1 MTPKP
6 KLLIT
11 RVLPDAVEE
20 RAEAR
25 YAVAVLDDGKPLD
38 SAAAA
43 GFMTSYDAI
52 ISNMGDAFSA
62 EAFELASD
70 PRCRVLANYG
80 AGYNHIDVAAA
91 RNRGIVVTNTPD
103 VVTDAT
109 ADVAL
114 ALILMTARRAAEGDR
129 LVRQGN
135 WKGWQPTEMLGLH
148 VTGKTLGV
156 IGMGRIGAAIARRC
170 HLGFRMK
177 VVFFNRSKV
186 EGIDFPAEQM
196 ESAED
201 VMAAADF
208 VAVAVR
214 SEPSTWHLVT
224 EELLRRMKPTGIF
237 VNVSRG
243 DVVDEAGLA
252 RVLKERRIASAGL
265 DVYEFEPDVPGDL
278 RNMEHVVLL
287 PHLGTSVLEVREEM
301 GAMALDNIDAV
312 FDGTAPP
319 NQLF

>member
-11 RVLPDAVEE
+11 RVLPDAVVE
-20 RAEAR
+20 RAETR
-25 YAVAVLDDGKPLD
+25 FAVSVLRDGNPLD

-43 GFMTSYDAI
+43 ECMMDHDAVI
-52 ISNMGDAFSA
+52 VNFGDAFSA
-62 EAFELASD
+62 EAFEFASD

-80 AGYNHIDVAAA
+80 AGYNHIDAAAA
-91 RNRGIVVTNTPD
+91 RCRGIVVTNTPG

-109 ADVAL
+109 ADIAL
-114 ALILMTARRAAEGDR
+114 ALILMVARRTAEGDR
-129 LVRQGN
+129 LVRRGN
-135 WKGWQPTEMLGLH
+135 WQGWQPTDMLGLH

-156 IGMGRIGAAIARRC
+156 IGMGRIGTAIARRC
-170 HLGFRMK
+170 HFGFRMK

-186 EGIDFPAEQM
+186 EGIEFPAEQLD
-196 ESAED
+196 SAEA

-214 SEPSTWHLVT
+214 SEPSTYHLVT
-224 EELLRRMKPTGIF
+224 EELLRRMKPSGIF

-243 DVVDEAGLA
+243 VVVDEAALVK
-252 RVLKERRIASAGL
+252 VLKEGRIASAGL
-265 DVYEFEPDVPGDL
+265 DVYEFEPDVPEEL
-278 RNMEHVVLL
+278 RDMESVVLL

-301 GAMALDNIDAV
+301 GAMALENIEAV
-312 FDGTAPP
+312 FDGNAPP
-319 NQLF
+319 NQVL

>member
-1 MTPKP
+1 MTPRP

-11 RVLPDAVEE
+11 RVLPDAVAE
-20 RAEAR
+20 RAETR
-25 YAVAVLDDGKPLD
+25 FAVDVLKDGEPLD

-43 GFMTSYDAI
+43 QCMADYDAI
-52 ISNMGDAFSA
+52 IVNLGDAFNA

-70 PRCRVLANYG
+70 PRCRILANYG
-80 AGYNHIDVAAA
+80 AGYNHIDAAAA
-91 RNRGIVVTNTPD
+91 RGRGVVVTNTPG

-109 ADVAL
+109 ADIAL
-114 ALILMTARRAAEGDR
+114 ALILMAARRAAEGDR

-135 WKGWQPTEMLGLH
+135 WRGWQPMDMLGQH

-156 IGMGRIGAAIARRC
+156 IGMGRIGTAIARRC
-170 HLGFRMK
+170 RLGFRMN

-186 EGIDFPAEQM
+186 EGIDFPAEQLD
-196 ESAED
+196 SAED

-214 SEPSTWHLVT
+214 SEPSTRHLVT
-224 EELLRRMKPTGIF
+224 EKLLRRMKPTGIF

-243 DVVDEAGLA
+243 DVVDEAGLV
-252 RVLKERRIASAGL
+252 RVLKEGRIASAGL
-265 DVYEFEPDVPGDL
+265 DVYEFEPDVPEDL

-287 PHLGTSVLEVREEM
+287 PHFGTSVLEVREEM
-301 GAMALDNIDAV
+301 GAMALDNIDAL
-312 FDGTAPP
+312 FDGASPP
-319 NQLF
+319 NQVF

>member
-11 RVLPDAVEE
+11 RVLPDAVLE
-20 RAEAR
+20 RAETR
-25 YAVAVLDDGKPLD
+25 FAVSVLRDGDPLD

-43 GFMTSYDAI
+43 ECMMDHDAVI
-52 ISNMGDAFSA
+52 ANLGDAFSA
-62 EAFELASD
+62 EAFELAPD

-80 AGYNHIDVAAA
+80 AGYNHIDAAAA
-91 RNRGIVVTNTPD
+91 RSRGIVVTNTPG

-109 ADVAL
+109 ADIAL
-114 ALILMTARRAAEGDR
+114 TLILMTARRAAEGDR

-135 WKGWQPTEMLGLH
+135 WQGWQPTDMLGLH

-156 IGMGRIGAAIARRC
+156 IGMGRIGTAIARRC
-170 HLGFRMK
+170 HFGFRMK

-186 EGIDFPAEQM
+186 EGIEFPAEQLD
-196 ESAED
+196 SAED
-201 VMAAADF
+201 VMSAADF

-214 SEPSTWHLVT
+214 SEPSTYHLVT
-224 EELLRRMKPTGIF
+224 EELLRRMKPSGIF

-243 DVVDEAGLA
+243 VVVDEAALVK
-252 RVLKERRIASAGL
+252 VLKEGRIASAGL
-265 DVYEFEPDVPGDL
+265 DVYEFEPDVPEEL
-278 RNMEHVVLL
+278 RGMESVVLL

-301 GAMALDNIDAV
+301 GAMALDNIEAV

-319 NQLF
+319 NQVF

>member
-1 MTPKP
+1 MPKP

-11 RVLPDAVEE
+11 RVLPDAVVK
-20 RAEAR
+20 RAETR
-25 YAVAVLDDGKPLD
+25 FAVSVLRDGDPLE

-43 GFMTSYDAI
+43 ECMMDYDAVI
-52 ISNMGDAFSA
+52 TNLGDAFNA
-62 EAFELASD
+62 EAFEFASG

-80 AGYNHIDVAAA
+80 AGHNHIDAVAA
-91 RNRGIVVTNTPD
+91 RGRGIVVTNTPG

-109 ADVAL
+109 ADIAL
-114 ALILMTARRAAEGDR
+114 TLILMTARRAAEGDR

-135 WKGWQPTEMLGLH
+135 WQGWQPTDMLGLH

-156 IGMGRIGAAIARRC
+156 IGMGRIGTAIARRC
-170 HLGFRMK
+170 HFGFRMK

-186 EGIDFPAEQM
+186 EGIEFPAEQLD
-196 ESAED
+196 SAED
-201 VMAAADF
+201 VMSAADF

-214 SEPSTWHLVT
+214 SEPSTYHLVT

-243 DVVDEAGLA
+243 VVVDEAALVK
-252 RVLKERRIASAGL
+252 VLKEGRIASAGL
-265 DVYEFEPDVPGDL
+265 DVYEFEPDVPEDL
-278 RNMEHVVLL
+278 RNLEHVVLL
-287 PHLGTSVLEVREEM
+287 PHFGTSVLEVREEM
-301 GAMALDNIDAV
+301 GAMVLDNIEAV

-319 NQLF
+319 NQVV

>member
-11 RVLPDAVEE
+11 RVLPDAVLE
-20 RAEAR
+20 RAETR
-25 YAVAVLDDGKPLD
+25 FAVSVLRGGDPLD

-43 GFMTSYDAI
+43 ECMMDHDAVI
-52 ISNMGDAFSA
+52 ANLGDAFSA
-62 EAFELASD
+62 EAFELAAD

-80 AGYNHIDVAAA
+80 AGYNHIDAAAA
-91 RNRGIVVTNTPD
+91 RSRGIVVTNTPG

-109 ADVAL
+109 ADIAL
-114 ALILMTARRAAEGDR
+114 ALILMAARRAAEGDR

-135 WKGWQPTEMLGLH
+135 WQGWQPTDMLGLH

-156 IGMGRIGAAIARRC
+156 IGMGRIGTAIARRC
-170 HLGFRMK
+170 HFGFRMK

-186 EGIDFPAEQM
+186 EGIEFPAEQLD
-196 ESAED
+196 SAED
-201 VMAAADF
+201 VMSAADL

-214 SEPSTWHLVT
+214 SEPSTYHLVT
-224 EELLRRMKPTGIF
+224 EELLRRMKPSGIF

-243 DVVDEAGLA
+243 VVVDEAALVK
-252 RVLKERRIASAGL
+252 VLKEGRIASAGL
-265 DVYEFEPDVPGDL
+265 DVYEFEPDVPEEL
-278 RNMEHVVLL
+278 RYMESVVLL

-301 GAMALDNIDAV
+301 GAMALDNIEAV

-319 NQLF
+319 NQVF

>member
-11 RVLPDAVEE
+11 RVLPDAVVE
-20 RAEAR
+20 RAETR
-25 YAVAVLDDGKPLD
+25 FAVSVLRDGDPLD

-43 GFMTSYDAI
+43 ECMMGYDAVI
-52 ISNMGDAFSA
+52 TNLGDAFSA
-62 EAFELASD
+62 EAFELATG

-80 AGYNHIDVAAA
+80 AGYNHIDAAAA
-91 RNRGIVVTNTPD
+91 RSRGIVVTNTPG

-109 ADVAL
+109 ADIAL
-114 ALILMTARRAAEGDR
+114 TLILMAARRAAEGDR

-135 WKGWQPTEMLGLH
+135 WQGWQPMDMLGLH

-156 IGMGRIGAAIARRC
+156 IGMGRIGTAIARRC
-170 HLGFRMK
+170 HFGFRMK
-177 VVFFNRSKV
+177 VVFYNRSKV
-186 EGIDFPAEQM
+186 EGIEFPAEQLD
-196 ESAED
+196 SAED
-201 VMAAADF
+201 VMSAADF

-214 SEPSTWHLVT
+214 SEPSTCHLVT

-243 DVVDEAGLA
+243 VVVDEAALVK
-252 RVLKERRIASAGL
+252 VLKEGRIASAGL
-265 DVYEFEPDVPGDL
+265 DVYEFEPDVPEEL
-278 RNMEHVVLL
+278 RDMESVVLL

-301 GAMALDNIDAV
+301 GAMALDNIEAV
-312 FDGTAPP
+312 FDGTTPP
-319 NQLF
+319 NQVF

>member
-1 MTPKP
+1 MTSKP
-6 KLLIT
+6 RLLIT
-11 RVLPDAVEE
+11 RVLPDAVAE
-20 RAEAR
+20 RAQTR
-25 YAVAVLDDGKPLD
+25 FSVAVLKDGKSLS

-43 GFMTSYDAI
+43 ECLKDYDAI
-52 ISNMGDAFSA
+52 IANLGDAFNA
-62 EAFELASD
+62 EAFELAVE
-70 PRCRVLANYG
+70 PRCRILANYG
-80 AGYNHIDVAAA
+80 AGYNHINVAAA
-91 RNRGIVVTNTPD
+91 RSRGIAVTNTPG

-109 ADVAL
+109 ADIAL

-135 WKGWQPTEMLGLH
+135 WRGWQPMDMLGRH

-156 IGMGRIGAAIARRC
+156 IGMGRIGTAIARRC
-170 HLGFRMK
+170 HFGFRMN

-186 EGIDFPAEQM
+186 EGIDFPAEQLD
-196 ESAED
+196 SAED

-214 SEPSTWHLVT
+214 SEPSTRHLVT

-243 DVVDEAGLA
+243 DVVDEAGLVK
-252 RVLKERRIASAGL
+252 VLKEGRIASAGL
-265 DVYEFEPDVPGDL
+265 DVYEFEPDVPEDL

-287 PHLGTSVLEVREEM
+287 PHFGTSVLEVREEM

-312 FDGTAPP
+312 FDGTSPP
-319 NQLF
+319 NRLF

>member
-1 MTPKP
+1 MTPRP

-11 RVLPDAVEE
+11 RVLPDAVAE
-20 RAEAR
+20 RAETR
-25 YAVAVLDDGKPLD
+25 FAVAVLKDGKPLD

-43 GFMTSYDAI
+43 ECMADYDAI
-52 ISNMGDAFSA
+52 IVNFGDAFNA
-62 EAFELASD
+62 EAFELAPD
-70 PRCRVLANYG
+70 PRCRILANYG
-80 AGYNHIDVAAA
+80 AGYNHIDAAA
-91 RNRGIVVTNTPD
+91 RSRGVAVTNTPG

-109 ADVAL
+109 ADIAL

-129 LVRQGN
+129 LLRKGN
-135 WKGWQPTEMLGLH
+135 WRGWQPMDMLGLH

-156 IGMGRIGAAIARRC
+156 IGMGRIGTAIARRC
-170 HLGFRMK
+170 HLGFRMN

-186 EGIDFPAEQM
+186 EGIDFPAEQLD
-196 ESAED
+196 SAED

-214 SEPSTWHLVT
+214 SEPSTRHLVT

-243 DVVDEAGLA
+243 DVVDEAGLV
-252 RVLKERRIASAGL
+252 RVLKEGRIASAGL
-265 DVYEFEPDVPGDL
+265 DVYEFEPDVPEDL

-287 PHLGTSVLEVREEM
+287 PHFGTSVLEVRKEM

-319 NQLF
+319 NQVF

>member
-109 ADVAL
+109 ADIAL